1 MLDIRVPDLR
11 QTQAM
16 ISALALIGITK
27 QFGSFRALDDASFE
41 VRRGEVHALL
51 GENGAGKST
60 LMNVAAGLYLPDAGT
75 IEVQGEPVAMT
86 GPADAKRLRIGMVHQ
101 HFKLVKPFT
110 IAENLML
117 ANPNGGYASG
127 MASIAAAIVERGRA
141 LGFALDP
148 KRRIDS
154 LSVAEQQQVE
164 ILKVLMS
171 GADILILDE
180 PSAVL
185 TDAEAE
191 SMLTTMRGLARD
203 GTAVILVTHKLHE
216 VTRYADRVTVMRG
229 GRTIAQRDA
238 AEVTAEELTQLI
250 VGKTV
255 EIPHREQHQAG
266 ETRLYVSG
274 LRSARADGHVML
286 HDATFSVRV
295 GEIYGIAGVTGNG
308 QSELAETIIGV
319 TEPLGGTIEVVPIGR
334 IDDLPPERRRSAGVA
349 AIPADRYVFGLAG
362 QLSIVANYAVAQ
374 IHTGRYGSPFAVNR
388 RRMASDTAAA
398 VAAFDV
404 QGVRSLAQK
413 AALLSGGNAQK
424 LVLARELGRTPAV
437 IVAHSPSR
445 GLDIQATAAVRAR
458 LLAARQAGTAVLL
471 ISDDLD
477 EILMLADRIGVMSRG
492 RIVAEFDAP
501 ADRHAVG
508 RAMVDHA

>member
-1 MLDIRVPDLR
+1 MK
-11 QTQAM
+11 
-16 ISALALIGITK
+16 SALSLSGIHK

-60 LMNVAAGLYLPDAGT
+60 LMNVAAGLYLPDAGE
-75 IEVQGEPVAMT
+75 IEVDGVPVAMT
-86 GPADAKRLRIGMVHQ
+86 GPSDAKRLRIGMVHQ

-117 ANPNGGYASG
+117 ANPAGGFAAG
-127 MASIAAAIVERGRA
+127 MAAIESAVAERGGA

-148 KRRIDS
+148 RRRIDT

-164 ILKVLMS
+164 ILKVLLS

-185 TDAEAE
+185 TDDEAE
-191 SMLTTMRGLARD
+191 RMLTTMRGLARG
-203 GTAVILVTHKLHE
+203 GTAVILVTHKLNE

-229 GRTIAQRDA
+229 GRTIAQRAA
-238 AEVTAEELTQLI
+238 AEVTPEELTHLI
-250 VGKTV
+250 VGRRI
-255 EIPHREQHQAG
+255 EAPQREEHTPG
-266 ETRLYVSG
+266 EARLYVSK
-274 LRSARADGHVML
+274 LKSARADGHVML
-286 HDATFSVRV
+286 HDATFCVRA

-308 QSELAETIIGV
+308 QSELAETLIGV
-319 TEPLGGTIEVVPIGR
+319 NKPLEGRIEVTPIGR

-362 QLSIVANYAVAQ
+362 QLSIVENFAVAK
-374 IHTGRYGSPFAVNR
+374 IHTGRYGSPFTLRR
-388 RRMASDTAAA
+388 RRMASDAAAA
-398 VAAFDV
+398 VEAFDV
-404 QGVRSLAQK
+404 QGVRSLSQK
-413 AALLSGGNAQK
+413 AGLLSGGNAQK
-424 LVLARELGRTPAV
+424 LVLARELGRDPAV

-458 LLAARQAGTAVLL
+458 LLAARKIGAAVLL

-501 ADRHAVG
+501 ADRHDVG